1 MVTHDTMTALAWLY
15 AGSGLLTNILYMP
28 QLVLLWRSKE
38 ARRGLSLTTWI
49 GWTILDVVSLAYAW
63 MVTDTTE
70 MVLVAVTNLAAQG
83 AVVVFIVYQ
92 LVEDRLVGIAPTA
105 PVAANDSQPASS
117 PGGPTMLVKAMQR
130 SLLYVAP
137 AGDKGFG
144 LFAARPFAPGA
155 VLVSDDDG
163 SYYDR
168 TLCAAEAAAR
178 GLDLVHSCFQ
188 IDGDRY
194 VEASGVVDDF
204 INHACSP
211 NAGIRL
217 TERGYE
223 LIALA
228 EIPAHGEISYDYSTY
243 ISVHGREVLSCA
255 CGAPGCRGRVS
266 AFVELPPERRQYYLD
281 RDVVGPFI
289 RRELETPAP
298 AEPPL
303 ILAPAAQAA

>member
-28 QLVLLWRSKE
+28 QLALLWRSKE
-38 ARRGLSLTTWI
+38 ARRGLALTTWI

-63 MVTDTTE
+63 LITDTTE

-92 LVEDRLVGIAPTA
+92 LIEDRLRGVTSEAA
-105 PVAANDSQPASS
+105 VAANDSLPA
-117 PGGPTMLVKAMQR
+117 PRPTSAAMLAKSMQR
-130 SLLYVAP
+130 SFLYIAP

-144 LFAARPFAPGA
+144 LFAAQPFAPGA
-155 VLVSDDDG
+155 VLVADDDG

-168 TLCAAEAAAR
+168 TLSAAEAAAR

-188 IDGDRY
+188 IDSDRY
-194 VEASGVVDDF
+194 IEASGVVDDF
-204 INHACSP
+204 INHACRP

-243 ISVHGREVLSCA
+243 ISRHAREVLSCA
-255 CGAPGCRGRVS
+255 CSAPGCRDRVS
-266 AFVELPPERRQYYLD
+266 AFVELPAEQRQFYID
-281 RDVVGPFI
+281 RGIVGQFI
-289 RRELETPAP
+289 RRELEASTPV
-298 AEPPL
+298 EPPL
-303 ILAPAAQAA
+303 ALAPAAHAA